1 MRRSF
6 RFEEVAE
13 ADAPLPVDL
22 LECPLFEVLVI
33 VLEVLQAGT
42 PITPIPAA
50 VFLDARFAH
59 RHIIPIEICVL
70 SELGLEAEL
79 AVTEFDHSLCPY
91 RFGEGERFAV
101 LLLVRLCPLGDKVQ
115 LQVFV

>member
-1 MRRSF
+1 M
-6 RFEEVAE
+6 
-13 ADAPLPVDL
+13 LI
-22 LECPLFEVLVI
+22 I

-50 VFLDARFAH
+50 IFLDARLAH

-79 AVTEFDHSLCPY
+79 AVAEFDHSLCPY
-91 RFGEGERFAV
+91 RFGEGKRFAV
-101 LLLVRLCPLGDKVQ
+101 LLLVSLCPLGDEVQ
-115 LQVFV
+115 VHVFV